1 MTTEN
6 DFKKIIGDIDI
17 CIQFKMLEVEVPV
30 MIQKPLLLKKQPNHN
45 KLLMLIYPPKSFV
58 TGS

>member
-1 MTTEN
+1 MRIYFSSERGLDCSRMTTEN

-30 MIQKPLLLKKQPNHN
+30 MIQKPLLP
-45 KLLMLIYPPKSFV
+45 
-58 TGS
+58 